1 MNENYSSNLQQA
13 GLLSVNG
20 WKSQEDPFGLVLYSL
35 IYYIG
40 PGHSKN
46 GDWYQYGMV
55 TDCAVS
61 FNGVLYGVIWYCIGM
76 RCKKAFNEWLVCEH
90 EQ

>member
-61 FNGVLYGVIWYCIGM
+61 FGGIWYCIGM
-76 RCKKAFNEWLVCEH
+76 RCKKAFNKWLVCEH